1 MKIFSG
7 KRGALKNKAMSIWWV
22 KHNTINFVCL
32 SSYNG
37 VFRLILSIS
46 TSYTSSVQF
55 SHSVVSNSLW
65 PHEPQHTRPPCPSPT
80 TRVYPNPCPLSRW
93 RHPIISSSV
102 VPFSF
107 SSSPQS
113 FPSSGSF
120 QWVSSLHQMTKLLE
134 FQLQHQCFQS
144 TPRTNLL

>member
-1 MKIFSG
+1 MKIVSG

-22 KHNTINFVCL
+22 KHKTINFVCL

-46 TSYTSSVQF
+46 TSYTNSVHF
-55 SHSVVSNSLW
+55 SHSIVSNSLW

-80 TRVYPNPCPLSRW
+80 TRVYPNPCPLS
-93 RHPIISSSV
+93 PLCQPTISSSV
-102 VPFSF
+102 VLF
-107 SSSPQS
+107 SSPQS
-113 FPSSGSF
+113 FPSSASF

-134 FQLQHQCFQS
+134 FKLQHMCFQW